1 MSVVL
6 NAMSPAGY
14 TVPFAASQ
22 PANSL
27 PSGGVKVHSGSVKFS
42 PDLTFMGCIVPVPP
56 LGSKEMV
63 TRFLTVNVAVT
74 MSLPPLYG
82 NTFSAFCPLTVTCMD
97 SLSAKW

>member
-1 MSVVL
+1 
-6 NAMSPAGY
+6 
-14 TVPFAASQ
+14 
-22 PANSL
+22 
-27 PSGGVKVHSGSVKFS
+27 
-42 PDLTFMGCIVPVPP
+42 MGCIVPVPP

-74 MSLPPLYG
+74 MSLPSLYG